1 MLPGVLHGES
11 CQPAEFD
18 VKTEKCG
25 IFYHS
30 TLQSQIMHLA
40 FYLTKSFHVLTA
52 QLNMKEIILHL
63 KIHEH
68 LSYITY

>member
-25 IFYHS
+25 IFLSLHVTES
-30 TLQSQIMHLA
+30 DHA
-40 FYLTKSFHVLTA
+40 FG
-52 QLNMKEIILHL
+52 I
-63 KIHEH
+63 
-68 LSYITY
+68 LSYKEFPCINGTIKH